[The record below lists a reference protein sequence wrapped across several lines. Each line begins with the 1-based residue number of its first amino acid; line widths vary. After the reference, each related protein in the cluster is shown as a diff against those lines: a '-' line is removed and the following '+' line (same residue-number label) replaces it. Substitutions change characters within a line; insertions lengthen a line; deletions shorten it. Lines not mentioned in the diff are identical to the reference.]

1 MFEEVV
7 GTHKLGRRQTS
18 PAASDRAPVDS
29 RGRTEAGLE
38 PDIWWQAIR
47 SRDHRFDGRF
57 FVAAVTTGVY
67 CRPTCPVPFAKANNI
82 ALYGCAAAAETAG
95 YRPCRRCR
103 PEASPGT
110 PAWLGTS
117 AVVSRGLRLI
127 REGALNNGD
136 VEGLAERLGIG
147 SRQLRRL
154 FVQYLGASP
163 IQIASTHRVHFARN
177 LIEETDLPMTVVAMN
192 AGFNSIRQFNHALRE
207 TFDQSPSEIRR
218 LHRDSEGGSRQ
229 GGLVIHLPYRPPFH
243 WNALISF
250 LQATA
255 IPGVEKIEPNC
266 YRRTIGTATSRGVVS
281 VSPDRGTARMV
292 VRIEV
297 SDYSNLMGVVER
309 IRQIFDLGAEP
320 EVIAE
325 HLSRDS
331 LLKSLVAAQPGLRVP
346 GAWDGFELAVSAI
359 LARQSGNRAGYEIAG
374 NVARSF
380 GIPIETGDKELTHV
394 FPQAEVLAEADL
406 SLAGVGSEYAG
417 PILGLAR
424 LVAAKRISF
433 EPSKSLPDAISQ
445 LVAIPGVGED
455 TAEYIA
461 MRALGEPD
469 AYPLKT
475 LGLAGQGPGGPT
487 LPGQSSILTSA
498 ANWRPWRAY
507 GAMHIWTA
515 NSPLAI
521 NLAVPDPSR
530 T

>member
-1 MFEEVV
+1 MQMFEEVV
-7 GTHKLGRRQTS
+7 ATHKRGRRQTS
-18 PAASDRAPVDS
+18 PAASDPQPTDS
-29 RGRTEAGLE
+29 GAHSGAGLE
-38 PDIWWQAIR
+38 TDIWWQAIR
-47 SRDHRFDGRF
+47 SRDYRFDGRF
-57 FVAAVTTGVY
+57 FAAAVTTGVY

-127 REGALNNGD
+127 REGALNDGD

-154 FVQYLGASP
+154 FVQHLGASP

-177 LIEETDLPMTVVAMN
+177 LIEETDLPMSIVAMN
-192 AGFNSIRQFNHALRE
+192 AGFNSIRQFNHTLRE
-207 TFDQSPSEIRR
+207 TFGQSPSEIRR
-218 LHRDSEGGSRQ
+218 FHHDAERGSRQ

-255 IPGVEKIEPNC
+255 IPGVERVVPNC
-266 YRRTIGTATSRGVVS
+266 YQRTIKTGNGQGVIT
-281 VSPDRGTARMV
+281 VSPDPDAARMI
-292 VRIEV
+292 VRIDV
-297 SDYSNLMGVVER
+297 SDYSNLMGVIER

-359 LARQSGNRAGYEIAG
+359 LARQSGDRIGYEIAG

-380 GIPIETGDKELTHV
+380 GIPIETGDKGLTHI

-406 SLAGVGSEYAG
+406 SLAGLTDELAE

-424 LVAAKRISF
+424 LVVAKRISF
-433 EPSKSLPDAISQ
+433 EFSKSLPDAISQ
-445 LVAIPGVGED
+445 LTAIPGVGED

-469 AYPLKT
+469 AYPLKV
-475 LGLAGQGPGGPT
+475 LGLAGQGPGGPI
-487 LPGQSSILTSA
+487 LQGQSSILSSVG
-498 ANWRPWRAY
+498 NWRPWRAY
-507 GAMHIWTA
+507 GAMHLWAA
-515 NSPLAI
+515 NQQSKL
-521 NLAVPDPSR
+521 
-530 T
+530 

>member
-1 MFEEVV
+1 MQMFEEVV
-7 GTHKLGRRQTS
+7 GAHKRGRRQAS
-18 PAASDRAPVDS
+18 PAAPDREPADPG
-29 RGRTEAGLE
+29 GRAEAGLE
-38 PDIWWQAIR
+38 QDTWWQAIR
-47 SRDHRFDGRF
+47 SRDRRFDGRF

-82 ALYGCAAAAETAG
+82 ALYACAAAAETAG

-103 PEASPGT
+103 PEASPGA

-136 VEGLAERLGIG
+136 VDALAERLGIG

-154 FVQYLGASP
+154 FVQHLGASP

-177 LIEETDLPMTVVAMN
+177 LIEETDLPMSIVAMN
-192 AGFNSIRQFNHALRE
+192 AGFNSIRQFNHTLRE

-218 LHRDSEGGSRQ
+218 FHRDSEGGSRQ

-250 LQATA
+250 LQSAA
-255 IPGVEKIEPNC
+255 IPGVEKVEPNC
-266 YRRTIGTATSRGVVS
+266 YRRTIKTPTGQGVIS
-281 VSPDRGTARMV
+281 VSPDPDAARMV
-292 VRIEV
+292 VRIDV
-297 SDYSNLMGVVER
+297 SDYSNLMGVIER
-309 IRQIFDLGAEP
+309 VRRIFDLGAEP

-331 LLKSLVAAQPGLRVP
+331 LLKPLVAAQPGLRVP

-359 LARQSGNRAGYEIAG
+359 LARQSGDRTGYEAAG

-380 GIPIETGDKELTHV
+380 GIPIETGDKGLTYT
-394 FPQAEVLAEADL
+394 FPQAEVLAQADL
-406 SLAGVGSEYAG
+406 SLAGLTGEFAG

-424 LVAAKRISF
+424 LVVAKQISF
-433 EPSKSLPDAISQ
+433 ESSKSLPDAISQ
-445 LVAIPGVGED
+445 LSAIPGVGED

-469 AYPLKT
+469 AYPLKM
-475 LGLAGQGPGGPT
+475 LGLAGQGPGGPI
-487 LPGQSSILTSA
+487 LRGQSSILTSA

-507 GAMHIWTA
+507 GAMHLWIA
-515 NSPLAI
+515 N
-521 NLAVPDPSR
+521 NQSR
-530 T
+530 L